1 VEPGAGPH
9 WLPDSIEFT
18 GTGMEHVV
26 VLLSDTPVSVEDA
39 SAAARQA
46 FEAGGRDVATM
57 PLLDMDGEQTHW
69 VLLKP

>member
-1 VEPGAGPH
+1 
-9 WLPDSIEFT
+9 
-18 GTGMEHVV
+18 
-26 VLLSDTPVSVEDA
+26 VEDA